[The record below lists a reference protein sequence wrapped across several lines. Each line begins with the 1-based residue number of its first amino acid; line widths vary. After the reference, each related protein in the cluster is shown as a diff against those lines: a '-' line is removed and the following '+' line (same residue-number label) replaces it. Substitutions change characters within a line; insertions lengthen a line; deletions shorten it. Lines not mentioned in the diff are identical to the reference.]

1 MLYYEFDYTKD
12 ICKRYK
18 DIEVLK
24 FKYY

>member
-1 MLYYEFDYTKD
+1 MLYYEFEYIKD
-12 ICKRYK
+12 IRKRYK

>member
-1 MLYYEFDYTKD
+1 MLYYEFKYTKD
-12 ICKRYK
+12 IRKRYK